1 MIWFIYIFCNKCK
14 INRLILKILKLP
26 KRRDVLQKL
35 PTRSVRFLKAKVPK
49 LPLKQDSSNN
59 NNTQR
64 RRKLDPKAILLP
76 ILFRM
81 SLEGES
87 KSFLFQSLEAKTG
100 GISIDSLRR
109 CLLILVP
116 RLQVVKN
123 GRKGLL
129 RWQRSIANKI

>member
-35 PTRSVRFLKAKVPK
+35 PIRSVRFLKVKARK

-64 RRKLDPKAILLP
+64 LRKLYPKAILLP
-76 ILFRM
+76 ILSRM
-81 SLEGES
+81 SLEEES
-87 KSFLFQSLEAKTG
+87 KSSLPLSLEAKTG

-123 GRKGLL
+123 GRKELL
-129 RWQRSIANKI
+129 CWKRSIANKI